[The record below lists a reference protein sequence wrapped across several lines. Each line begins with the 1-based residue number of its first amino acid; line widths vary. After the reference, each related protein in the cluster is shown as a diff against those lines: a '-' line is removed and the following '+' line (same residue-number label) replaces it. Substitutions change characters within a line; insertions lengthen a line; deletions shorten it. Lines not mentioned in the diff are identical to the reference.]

1 MNPAE
6 RNELRSHFQDLILQ
20 LNSHLPSLKES
31 SKPVAP
37 DPSLGRLTRME
48 AIQDKEINVNALR
61 QIRVQLVALEQAL
74 NRIDDPGFGLC
85 VECENAIPPGRL
97 KAVPGTLHCVNCV

>member
-6 RNELRSHFQDLILQ
+6 RKELRSHFQDLIVQ
-20 LNSHLPSLKES
+20 LNSHLPSLQES

-37 DPSLGRLTRME
+37 DSSLGRLTRMG
-48 AIQDKEINVNALR
+48 AIQDKEINANTLR
-61 QIRVQLVALEQAL
+61 QIRAQLVTLEQAL
-74 NRIDDPGFGLC
+74 DRIDNPEFGQC